1 MSSPNPINTQSN
13 FLPPEIDFP
22 QDNNEFR
29 EILSNRQRLLAN
41 VVNVKENA
49 NYERRELITA
59 QQWFSQVVSGYIK
72 TQYGFRVTYDLV
84 SLNGGPIPNGLTTVI
99 NIPTDPAVNTPT
111 VISYTTGLQPT
122 HGFGAGV
129 EGTTYY
135 FINDPLLYVRFVN
148 TSAVIQTVNITN
160 NTGGNV
166 DPCVWCFEYLKT

>member
-1 MSSPNPINTQSN
+1 MSSPNPINTQSS

-22 QDNNEFR
+22 ENNAEFR
-29 EILSNRQRLLAN
+29 EVLSNRQRLLAN
-41 VVNVKENA
+41 IVNVKENA
-49 NYERRELITA
+49 NYERKELISA
-59 QQWFSQVVSGYIK
+59 QQWFSQAVSGFIK

-84 SLNGGPIPNGLTTVI
+84 SLNGGPIPNGVTTVI

-111 VISYTTGLQPT
+111 VISYTQGLQPT

-129 EGTTYY
+129 NGTTYY

-160 NTGGNV
+160 NTGGDV
-166 DPCVWCFEYLKT
+166 DPCVWCFEYLKK